1 MRPTTPV
8 PATNDRGA
16 LLNELRAQYEAVHES
31 ADDHVDVE
39 GFEAI
44 DKRLRKAFRWL
55 EQAVT
60 YLTGLKPPIDHR
72 FDLGYGY
79 AFDSPRFAH
88 GSVGQRERRIAGFP
102 VLEEI
107 NLYYEISASKPLS
120 IDVPPGWVSFAEK
133 ILDAFGLQ
141 YTSRRVEAPDGSL
154 GKCIFSVP
162 PVIPA
167 RVSFRADYQTGL
179 VTVALVNVDRLE
191 RVTLEFHST
200 AIDVPVLEDLVRL
213 ILGRDSAF
221 LRRASLAGVGTKASG

>member
-1 MRPTTPV
+1 MRSKALVPPT
-8 PATNDRGA
+8 NHRGS
-16 LLNELRAQYEAVHES
+16 LLNELRTQYEAGHES
-31 ADDHVDVE
+31 ADDHRDVE

-60 YLTGLKPPIDHR
+60 YLNGLKPPIDHR

-88 GSVGQRERRIAGFP
+88 GSVGQHERRIVGFP

-133 ILDAFGLQ
+133 VLDAFGLQ
-141 YTSRRVEAPDGSL
+141 YTCRRVEEPDGSL
-154 GKCIFSVP
+154 RKIIFSVP

-167 RVSFRADYQTGL
+167 RVSFRVDYQTAV

-200 AIDVPVLEDLVRL
+200 AIDESVLEDLVRL

-221 LRRASLAGVGTKASG
+221 LRRAPLAGLQAQASG

>member
-1 MRPTTPV
+1 MKSKA
-8 PATNDRGA
+8 PAATRDRGS
-16 LLNELRAQYEAVHES
+16 LLAELRAQYEAAHEPS
-31 ADDHVDVE
+31 DDRGQVE
-39 GFEAI
+39 GYEAI

-60 YLTGLKPPIDHR
+60 YLNGLKPPIDHR

-88 GSVGQRERRIAGFP
+88 GSVGQHERRIVGFP

-133 ILDAFGLQ
+133 VLDAFGLQ
-141 YTSRRVEAPDGSL
+141 YTSRREEEPDGSL
-154 GKCIFSVP
+154 RKCIFSVP

-167 RVSFRADYQTGL
+167 RVSFRVDYQTGV
-179 VTVALVNVDRLE
+179 VTATLVNVDRLE
-191 RVTLEFHST
+191 RIALAFQSN
-200 AIDVPVLEDLVRL
+200 AIDESVLEDLVRL

-221 LRRASLAGVGTKASG
+221 LRRAPLAGVHAQPPA

>member
-1 MRPTTPV
+1 MRSKAPV
-8 PATNDRGA
+8 AATNDRGA
-16 LLNELRAQYEAVHES
+16 LLNKLRAQYEAVHES
-31 ADDHVDVE
+31 PDDHGDVE

-55 EQAVT
+55 EQAIT
-60 YLTGLKPPIDHR
+60 YLNGLKPPIDHR
-72 FDLGYGY
+72 FDLGSGY

-88 GSVGQRERRIAGFP
+88 GSVEQHKRRIAGFP

-107 NLYYEISASKPLS
+107 NLYYETSASKPLS

-133 ILDAFGLQ
+133 VLDAFGLQ
-141 YTSRRVEAPDGSL
+141 YTCRRVEEPDGNL
-154 GKCIFSVP
+154 RKCIFSVP

-167 RVSFRADYQTGL
+167 RVSFRVDYQTGL

-191 RVTLEFHST
+191 RVTLEFHTS
-200 AIDVPVLEDLVRL
+200 AIDESVLEDLVRL

-221 LRRASLAGVGTKASG
+221 LKRGRLAGLRGRASG

>member
-1 MRPTTPV
+1 MRSN
-8 PATNDRGA
+8 ASGANKDRGS
-16 LLNELRAQYEAVHES
+16 LLAELRAQYEAVPAPVDPRS
-31 ADDHVDVE
+31 DVE

-60 YLTGLKPPIDHR
+60 YLNALKPPIGHR

-88 GSVGQRERRIAGFP
+88 GSVGQAERRIAGYP

-120 IDVPPGWVSFAEK
+120 IDVPPGMVSFAEK
-133 ILDAFGLQ
+133 VLDAFGLQ
-141 YTSRRVEAPDGSL
+141 YTCRRLQEPDGSL
-154 GKCIFSVP
+154 QKCIFSVP

-167 RVSFRADYQTGL
+167 RVSFGVDYQTGL
-179 VTVALVNVDRLE
+179 VTVALLIYLTYALLRPE
-191 RVTLEFHST
+191 RF
-200 AIDVPVLEDLVRL
+200 
-213 ILGRDSAF
+213 
-221 LRRASLAGVGTKASG
+221 